1 MNENPFSPTAYSLKN
16 QNKPQKIATVHNFL
30 ALFLHI
36 AFLAVVV
43 AYVYLRLSFFD
54 RVQLLNWFDY
64 YFFIIPLGLLPS
76 LALVI
81 LVAENSKSRVLL
93 FVFWAVTSV
102 PLWLAIRLVLTFWT
116 YVRM

>member
-30 ALFLHI
+30 ALSLHI

-64 YFFIIPLGLLPS
+64 YFFIIPLGLLGQYYG
-76 LALVI
+76 LAD
-81 LVAENSKSRVLL
+81 SKFSVVSQTKDFPVNNLPLL
-93 FVFWAVTSV
+93 
-102 PLWLAIRLVLTFWT
+102 LAPKE
-116 YVRM
+116 